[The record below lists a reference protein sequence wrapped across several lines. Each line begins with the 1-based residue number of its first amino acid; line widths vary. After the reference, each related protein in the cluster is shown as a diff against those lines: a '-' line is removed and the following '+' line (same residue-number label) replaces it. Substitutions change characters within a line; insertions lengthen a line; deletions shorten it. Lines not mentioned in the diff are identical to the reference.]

1 MIVVI
6 SIFLLQIV
14 TMQSTLAFASRYAR
28 HLTPHPSSLFIHR
41 RQAIG
46 SRLIRYSFSSA
57 SVPVEVSPSDHG
69 TSPITDFAGS
79 SSILDNRIIETL
91 QSPGMNITTPT
102 PIQSHSLPLLFQNY
116 DVMASSATGSGK
128 TLMFCIPILN
138 KLLRTGSKRISSNR
152 IGQPSALIIS
162 PTRELSVQTFE
173 VLNTFLKSDKTLK
186 NEIFVSLGKNEVIL
200 CTLFVCFTRYI

>member
-1 MIVVI
+1 MIVVK
-6 SIFLLQIV
+6 SVFLLQIIV
-14 TMQSTLAFASRYAR
+14 MMMQSTLAFASRYTR
-28 HLTPHPSSLFIHR
+28 HLTPSSLFIHHR
-41 RQAIG
+41 HAIG
-46 SRLIRYSFSSA
+46 SRLIRYSFSSTK
-57 SVPVEVSPSDHG
+57 VPVEVSPSDHG
-69 TSPITDFAGS
+69 TFPMTDFAG

-91 QSPGMNITTPT
+91 QSPGLNITTPT

-138 KLLRTGSKRISSNR
+138 KLLGTGSKRNTNR

-162 PTRELSVQTFE
+162 PTRELSVQTYE
-173 VLNTFLKSDKTLK
+173 VLNTFLKSDTTLK

-200 CTLFVCFTRYI
+200 CTLLFVSLIYI

>member
-1 MIVVI
+1 MIVAI
-6 SIFLLQIV
+6 SIFLLQKIV
-14 TMQSTLAFASRYAR
+14 KMQSTLAFASRYAR
-28 HLTPHPSSLFIHR
+28 HLTTPSSLFIHHR
-41 RQAIG
+41 HTIG
-46 SRLIRYSFSSA
+46 SRLIRHSFSSTK
-57 SVPVEVSPSDHG
+57 VPVEVSPSDHG
-69 TSPITDFAGS
+69 TFPITDFAG

-91 QSPGMNITTPT
+91 QSPGLNITTPT

-138 KLLRTGSKRISSNR
+138 KLLRTGSKLISSTR
-152 IGQPSALIIS
+152 VGQPSALIIS

-173 VLNTFLKSDKTLK
+173 VLNTFLKSDSTLK

-200 CTLFVCFTRYI
+200 CTLFFVSLI

>member
-1 MIVVI
+1 M
-6 SIFLLQIV
+6 
-14 TMQSTLAFASRYAR
+14 
-28 HLTPHPSSLFIHR
+28 
-41 RQAIG
+41 
-46 SRLIRYSFSSA
+46 
-57 SVPVEVSPSDHG
+57 
-69 TSPITDFAGS
+69 TDFAG

-91 QSPGMNITTPT
+91 QSPGLNITTPT

-138 KLLRTGSKRISSNR
+138 KLLGTGSKRNSNR

-162 PTRELSVQTFE
+162 PTRELSVQTYE
-173 VLNTFLKSDKTLK
+173 VLNTFLKSDTTLK

-200 CTLFVCFTRYI
+200 CTLLFVSLIYI